1 MSTIFH
7 SGIKILRQRIIRNHH
22 YASIADFL
30 YFRVSGSKY
39 FTNSGKQFFLLP
51 NVEHICEYTDLK
63 NTTVKNALTFLRQND
78 WITSDRIRCYDGAV
92 RTRIFVTDKFKELM
106 LEIEALKY
114 KDNQAVSDES
124 TEVKKSKTRTSKN
137 THHKMAQSSQSNIMK
152 LVDDTTEKSIVG
164 DTNLDSPKYDQ
175 SDSPYFDQS
184 YIIEQTK
191 KENNNNVNNIESK
204 CNKDSSYQNNVSNV
218 SFNLDFLK
226 IFDNTNYAN
235 ECKKIIDQV
244 AFDNQVCD
252 QNLAIIIL
260 ELAELQ
266 VYKSNK
272 QLVDDAITLTKR
284 IANKSYSKIP
294 VGEGHSLG
302 KILKASPSQRMSSLT
317 PIQTLS
323 VAKMLD
329 YLESKKNVRLTNKQ
343 EVFSWIEY
351 QLINP
356 EYHFKDLTFRHAL
369 NVIAKTLQN
378 RGVQGYCKPFGYVA

>member
-1 MSTIFH
+1 MELNMSTIFH
-7 SGIKILRQRIIRNHH
+7 EGHKILRDQINNHNF
-22 YASIADFL
+22 ALIADFL
-30 YFRVSGSKY
+30 FFRVSGSKY
-39 FTNSGKQFFLLP
+39 INKHGKQFFLLP
-51 NVEHICEYTDLK
+51 NVDHISE
-63 NTTVKNALTFLRQND
+63 NTGFKETMVKNALSYLRINE
-78 WITSDRIRCYDGAV
+78 WILTDRIRCFDGAV
-92 RTRIFVTDKFKELM
+92 RTRIFLSEKFKNLM
-106 LEIEALKY
+106 LQIELLKHCNNKAVNDEPDNTL
-114 KDNQAVSDES
+114 KDIDSHNDSSKLD
-124 TEVKKSKTRTSKN
+124 KSKGNVNPANKFEN
-137 THHKMAQSSQSNIMK
+137 N
-152 LVDDTTEKSIVG
+152 L
-164 DTNLDSPKYDQ
+164 NLDSVDCNY
-175 SDSPYFDQS
+175 SDSSESDES

-191 KENNNNVNNIESK
+191 KENNNNVNNIENK
-204 CNKDSSYQNNVSNV
+204 CNKDSSYQNNVNNV

-226 IFDNTNYAN
+226 IFDCTNYAN

-284 IANKSYSKIP
+284 IANKSYSNIP